1 MLTNTDCTLYHFNKL
16 TQGYDRYYL
25 SAVMWQESRTEKIGK
40 NGVLVSDDVSIYVP
54 KEIATFPR
62 CELAKD
68 ILVKGNIDFV
78 FDNTSQK
85 NVSDSLREFN
95 RLYPDSVTVLTYE
108 DKRYSVNEQLD
119 HIKLIAR

>member
-25 SAVMWQESRTEKIGK
+25 SAVMWQESRTQKIGK
-40 NGVLVSDDVSIYVP
+40 QGVIVSDDVNIYVP
-54 KEIATFPR
+54 RENALFPK

-68 ILVKGNIDFV
+68 MLVKGNIDFA
-78 FDNTSQK
+78 FDNTSPK
-85 NVSDSLREFN
+85 TVSDSLKVFN
-95 RLYPDSVTVLTYE
+95 SLYPDKVTVHTYE
-108 DKRYSVNEQLD
+108 DKNYSVGSQLD

>member
-40 NGVLVSDDVSIYVP
+40 QGVIVSDDVNIYVP
-54 KEIATFPR
+54 KEIATFPK
-62 CELAKD
+62 CELTRD
-68 ILVKGNIDFV
+68 MLVKGNIDFI

-85 NVSDSLREFN
+85 TVSESLKEFN
-95 RLYPDSVTVLTYE
+95 HTYPESVTVLTYE
-108 DKRYSVNEQLD
+108 DKNYSVGSQLD
-119 HIKLIAR
+119 HIKLTAR